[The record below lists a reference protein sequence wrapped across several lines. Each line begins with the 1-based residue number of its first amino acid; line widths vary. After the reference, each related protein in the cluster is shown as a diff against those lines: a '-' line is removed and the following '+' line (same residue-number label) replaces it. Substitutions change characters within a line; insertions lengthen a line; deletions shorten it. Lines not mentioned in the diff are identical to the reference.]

1 MAFDVF
7 ISYPHQEKAM
17 ADATCAKLEGEGIR
31 CWLAPR
37 DIAPSA
43 DWAASIVDAI
53 DSCRVMV
60 LIFSAHTNRSRQ
72 VSREVQQAFDGEK
85 PVVPFRIEDVTPEKS
100 LRYYMGSVHWLDALT
115 PPAEQHLQRL
125 ASAVQALLNTT
136 QPEADALTDRMP
148 REAQT
153 RRAAEQEPP
162 RVEERRRAAR
172 ADAELTS
179 AEVKFISR
187 PAARW
192 IWKAVV
198 ISGLFVMSLGAIS
211 YYVWRS
217 PFTSTKAYSIVGN
230 FACFGGAEYP
240 NSWREEAPICT
251 PYGCNF
257 GKMSQDAC
265 LTLGAKK
272 QSETVIHGNV
282 GTSRAN
288 ECWLQH
294 SCGDLRPHG
303 EFTLFRM

>member
-1 MAFDVF
+1 
-7 ISYPHQEKAM
+7 
-17 ADATCAKLEGEGIR
+17 
-31 CWLAPR
+31 
-37 DIAPSA
+37 
-43 DWAASIVDAI
+43 
-53 DSCRVMV
+53 
-60 LIFSAHTNRSRQ
+60 
-72 VSREVQQAFDGEK
+72 VQQAFDGEK
-85 PVVPFRIEDVTPEKS
+85 PVVPFRIEDVAPEKS

-125 ASAVQALLNTT
+125 ASAVQALLNAT
-136 QPEADALTDRMP
+136 QPEADAQTDRLP

-153 RRAAEQEPP
+153 RRAAEQGP
-162 RVEERRRAAR
+162 
-172 ADAELTS
+172 LTS
-179 AEVKFISR
+179 AEVESISR

-192 IWKAVV
+192 IWKAAV
-198 ISGLFVMSLGAIS
+198 ISGLFAMSLGAMS

-217 PFTSTKAYSIVGN
+217 PFTSTNAYSIVGN

-240 NSWREEAPICT
+240 NSWREEAPVCT